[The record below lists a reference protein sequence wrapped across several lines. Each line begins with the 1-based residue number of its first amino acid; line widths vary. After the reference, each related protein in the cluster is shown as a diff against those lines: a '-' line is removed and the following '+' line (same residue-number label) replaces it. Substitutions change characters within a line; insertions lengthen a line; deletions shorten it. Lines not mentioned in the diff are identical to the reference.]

1 VPESRVSLS
10 DGVAGWI
17 KRCGKP
23 ARLDDPST
31 LPALT
36 QHRNG
41 EWRTAIDRNVPHR
54 FTIPRGDL
62 AACILSLIDDP
73 SSIHRHVF
81 VAK

>member
-54 FTIPRGDL
+54 FTISNIAFADT
-62 AACILSLIDDP
+62 DDKAP
-73 SSIHRHVF
+73 LTNSTER
-81 VAK
+81 